1 VVDEADGEREAEE
14 PAKPE
19 EDEAAGEKK
28 EKKTVF
34 IVQEIGTKLSEQQI
48 RKAYK
53 FLITN
58 YNLKVKRYKLQV
70 TVTTIKLVA
79 AIKMLRTR
87 YKSQFN
93 ILYKLL

>member
-1 VVDEADGEREAEE
+1 MVDEADGEREAEE

-48 RKAYK
+48 RKAFK
-53 FLITN
+53 FVITN
-58 YNLKVKRYKLQV
+58 YNLKVKRHHKLQV
-70 TVTTIKLVA
+70 TATTIKLA
-79 AIKMLRTR
+79 FAFKTLLTR
-87 YKSQFN
+87 YK
-93 ILYKLL
+93 

>member
-53 FLITN
+53 FVITN
-58 YNLKVKRYKLQV
+58 YNLKVKRHQLQV
-70 TVTTIKLVA
+70 TATTIKLA
-79 AIKMLRTR
+79 FAFKMLLTR
-87 YKSQFN
+87 YKSQFTKW
-93 ILYKLL
+93 YKLL